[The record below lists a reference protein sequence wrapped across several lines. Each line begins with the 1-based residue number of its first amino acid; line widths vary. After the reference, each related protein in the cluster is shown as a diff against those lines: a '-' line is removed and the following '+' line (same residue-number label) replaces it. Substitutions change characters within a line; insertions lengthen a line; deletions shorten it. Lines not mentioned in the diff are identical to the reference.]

1 MPAGLSTVSL
11 SIAAPAIVALSTI
24 LLAVAV
30 STLPAFADERV
41 PEAVQ
46 AGAETTVGSA
56 AREALNEPLFSVVD
70 KTRLAA
76 SGNPH
81 DYFSFAPYW
90 WPDPESE
97 DGLPYLRR
105 DGHYNPATRGD
116 ATDKQ
121 RMIDFIDT
129 VNALTQAYV
138 TTRDERYASRAVVQL
153 RHWFL
158 NPDTRMAPNLRYAQ
172 AIPGRVD
179 GRGIGIIESR
189 LLIGLTR
196 SIEQL
201 EKASA
206 MDSKT
211 LAGLQRW
218 YADYLQWMLS
228 SDNGHDEQAKA
239 NNHGTWY
246 DAQVVT
252 FARFTDQP
260 AIAGRQ
266 LDHALDRLDAQ
277 FRVDGS
283 QPLELERTR
292 PWHYA
297 NFNLEAW
304 SILLDQAAAM
314 DVDWPRGEARD
325 KLATAYGWIV
335 DHAARPDDWPFKE
348 LHGFHPEQAAT
359 NLIVARRHGLIAG
372 RPVDALIARW
382 TPIDDATT
390 AAIFDLPPFDAG
402 TG

>member
-1 MPAGLSTVSL
+1 MRRPPIRCRHVVAAGLACVTLSTWPVVAGASADE
-11 SIAAPAIVALSTI
+11 AAP
-24 LLAVAV
+24 
-30 STLPAFADERV
+30 
-41 PEAVQ
+41 
-46 AGAETTVGSA
+46 AGAETPADNA
-56 AREALNEPLFSVVD
+56 AREALNEPLSSVVD

-90 WPDPESE
+90 WPDPQRG
-97 DGLPYLRR
+97 DGLPYIRR

-129 VNALTQAYV
+129 VNALTKAYV
-138 TTRDERYASRAVVQL
+138 QTHDERYASRAVAQL

-158 NPDTRMAPNLRYAQ
+158 SPDTRMAPHLRYAQ

-189 LLIGLTR
+189 LLISLTQ

-201 EKASA
+201 ESA
-206 MDSKT
+206 TAIDART
-211 LAGLQRW
+211 LDGLKQW
-218 YADYLQWMLS
+218 YAEYLEWLRT
-228 SDNGHDEQAKA
+228 SDNGRDEQAKE

-246 DAQVVT
+246 DAQIVT

-260 AIAGRQ
+260 AFAGRQ
-266 LDHALDRLDAQ
+266 LEQALDRLDAQ
-277 FRVDGS
+277 FRADGS

-304 SILLDQAAAM
+304 SILLDQATAM
-314 DVDWPRGEARD
+314 DLDWPRGEARD
-325 KLATAYGWIV
+325 KLAIAYGWLV
-335 DHAARPDDWPFKE
+335 DHAAHPDDWPYKE
-348 LHGFHPEQAAT
+348 LHGFQPEQAVT
-359 NLIVARRHGLIAG
+359 NLIVARRHGLITGA
-372 RPVDALIARW
+372 RVDPLIRQW
-382 TPIDDATT
+382 TPLNDKATT
-390 AAIFDLPPFDAG
+390 AAMFALPPFDAENG
-402 TG
+402 